1 MTNKQIDENR
11 SKHGMA
17 DGETNR
23 EMVGREYLRDMEH
36 SEIYKDIETK
46 RVKNRWIT
54 TEKYIRSQ
62 E

>member
-23 EMVGREYLRDMEH
+23 EMVGERVSQRHGTLRD
-36 SEIYKDIETK
+36 I
-46 RVKNRWIT
+46 
-54 TEKYIRSQ
+54 
-62 E
+62 